1 MNDNSFASERDPE
14 LGEVLRRQLT
24 PDDHAGFVRRVMLG
38 LHATD
43 NSWEVLGRWARPG
56 LAAAMAFILGA
67 ATWFALETRAEPAS
81 LIEAVVPGDAP
92 TPLFSATSPDNE
104 LVLEVVLEQ

>member
-1 MNDNSFASERDPE
+1 MSDNPFGSDRDQE
-14 LGEVLRRQLT
+14 LGDVLRRHLE
-24 PDDHAGFVRRVMLG
+24 PGDHSGFVRRVMLG

-43 NSWEVLGRWARPG
+43 NSWDVLGRWARPG

-67 ATWFALETRAEPAS
+67 ATWFALETRTEPAS

-92 TPLFSATSPDNE
+92 TPLFSATRPDNE